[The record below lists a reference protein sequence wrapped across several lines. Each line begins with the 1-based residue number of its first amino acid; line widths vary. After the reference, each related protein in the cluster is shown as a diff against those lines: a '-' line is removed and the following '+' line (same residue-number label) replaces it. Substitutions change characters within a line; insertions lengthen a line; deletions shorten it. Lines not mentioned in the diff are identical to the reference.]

1 MQFQQLFNR
10 LQSAQD
16 RIEVAAIL
24 VELAER
30 AERNVILQ
38 EALKK
43 VELPPPYNIL
53 KYTSP
58 SPGGRKKGYWG
69 RVPYTHDF
77 PSINQVQARLE
88 FSKINY
94 SLFGTKGTVE
104 RPDGTRI
111 GRVNFI
117 AGELMRSRRVVSE
130 EEKADRQRQKAIERI
145 AQSEHFQ

>member
-1 MQFQQLFNR
+1 MNMQLQHLFNKIMTT
-10 LQSAQD
+10 QS
-16 RIEVAAIL
+16 RIEMAAIL

-30 AERNVILQ
+30 AERNLTLQ
-38 EALKK
+38 EFLRKTR
-43 VELPPPYNIL
+43 LPAPYNVLEYI
-53 KYTSP
+53 
-58 SPGGRKKGYWG
+58 SPGGRRRGYWG
-69 RVPYTHDF
+69 RIPHTRDF

-111 GRVNFI
+111 GLVNYF

-130 EEKADRQRQKAIERI
+130 EEKAGRLRQKAIERI
-145 AQSEHFQ
+145 ALAEHF